1 MRFVCSLFYWK
12 GDFWLWYVEKPPHA
26 YWRLPRTQ
34 PLHTCTLW
42 SLFQSF
48 WRSPSRL
55 REVRLPELPHTS
67 PSVDWCSRLWRTIWA
82 TWGSQTPLRYCRRS
96 ALFESGH
103 SHRRSQ
109 TPFPS
114 VAYRSIWLDGCLPM
128 SKGLVDG
135 QKEFHLCYPS
145 SDRAWQREVRYAFYF
160 VYPSNKIF
168 EKYITLIYRL
178 SNDVINFVHWRQYI
192 VTVTLYRA
200 STNQIKMGFWSHS
213 FKK

>member
-12 GDFWLWYVEKPPHA
+12 GDFWRWYVEKPPHV

-34 PLHTCTLW
+34 PLHTCTIW

-48 WRSPSRL
+48 WRYPSKL